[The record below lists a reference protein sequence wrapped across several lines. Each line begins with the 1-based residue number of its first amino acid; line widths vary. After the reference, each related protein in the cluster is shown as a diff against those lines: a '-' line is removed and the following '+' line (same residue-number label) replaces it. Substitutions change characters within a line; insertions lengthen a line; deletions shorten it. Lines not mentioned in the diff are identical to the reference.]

1 MADAHMADA
10 HMADTHGTTDRHT
23 ACPADGR
30 ITPPSGVEAAM
41 PSAGAERASAGQL
54 DGGASDGDASK
65 RCEGAKRAEAGTAT
79 SSGDAR
85 VLATPPPHVPAM
97 PLMPPMLKLA
107 VASGLRCLVGG
118 LAEALPPPP
127 PRRRRGGG
135 PPPGSSVTPTELR
148 ADHPKAAAATTPIAP
163 LTEEATAT
171 GIDQSI
177 ELYVGF
183 QRRVVRR
190 ALRTAAELEAT
201 ALEEADQDGVDGASG
216 SAAHEGEGVQQQQH
230 EEEQRDGEG
239 EQGKKERN
247 EPDGPRA
254 KAVLRC
260 RSAVGLCVS
269 GAFVPLGGG
278 ASRTWGHQGPGD
290 EETSCKSTIL
300 PGLTGPV
307 RSYRTTGTYSSV
319 S

>member
-1 MADAHMADA
+1 MARLIATLRVLLMDGAHL
-10 HMADTHGTTDRHT
+10 RREWRQR
-23 ACPADGR
+23 CRRPAQR
-30 ITPPSGVEAAM
+30 
-41 PSAGAERASAGQL
+41 RASAGQL

-79 SSGDAR
+79 SSGDAT
-85 VLATPPPHVPAM
+85 VLAPPPPHVPAMPLM

-148 ADHPKAAAATTPIAP
+148 SDHPKAAAATTPIAS

-177 ELYVGF
+177 ELYVAF

-201 ALEEADQDGVDGASG
+201 ALEEVAAADQDGVDGASG
-216 SAAHEGEGVQQQQH
+216 SAAHEGEEQQQQQH
-230 EEEQRDGEG
+230 EEEQQDGEG
-239 EQGKKERN
+239 GELGREGAK
-247 EPDGPRA
+247 RA
-254 KAVLRC
+254 RRAE
-260 RSAVGLCVS
+260 S
-269 GAFVPLGGG
+269 
-278 ASRTWGHQGPGD
+278 
-290 EETSCKSTIL
+290 
-300 PGLTGPV
+300 
-307 RSYRTTGTYSSV
+307 
-319 S
+319 